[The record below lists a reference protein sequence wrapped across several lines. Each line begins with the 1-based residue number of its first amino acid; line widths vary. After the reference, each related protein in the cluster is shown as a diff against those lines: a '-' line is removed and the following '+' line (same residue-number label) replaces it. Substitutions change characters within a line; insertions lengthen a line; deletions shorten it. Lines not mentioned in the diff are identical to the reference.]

1 MDAVQLPNARFVA
14 ARQAGAWTSLL
25 LAAQAMDVV
34 TTAVDSS
41 RGTVESMAV
50 SAQLL
55 DHGGLRTASDADDM
69 VGVDAA
75 LDYPL
80 YFVLPPIV
88 KGFASPSRLYSMFEQ
103 RRRIEGEVTS
113 SHGDATRYFV
123 T

>member
-55 DHGGLRTASDADDM
+55 DHGGLALLLGAKLLLAAAAA
-69 VGVDAA
+69 AA
-75 LDYPL
+75 LGL
-80 YFVLPPIV
+80 AALRIKQGVAASRITFR
-88 KGFASPSRLYSMFEQ
+88 FALMAVQ
-103 RRRIEGEVTS
+103 A
-113 SHGDATRYFV
+113 ATIGLV
-123 T
+123 WVSLSNVALLGSL